1 MRRTIGIVLAA
12 VLAVGVVVAVV
23 LSLGGGGNKAPDQK
37 VVVVKGVI
45 GSEKQPFFQDRR
57 VQAEFR
63 KHGLRV
69 VVDTA
74 GSRSI
79 ATTVDLSKYDF
90 AFPSGVPAAS
100 QIKTKSGASTTYT
113 EFYTPMVIASWQP
126 IVKILEAAGVAQNH
140 GTYDTFNVQ
149 KYLDLVKANKRW
161 IDLPGANTAYPATK
175 SVLITSTDVRT
186 SNSAANYLSIASYVA
201 NGNNVVENDSQGNA
215 IIDQVAPLFLR
226 QGFTATSSEEPFD
239 DYLAIGIGK
248 APIVF
253 IYEAQFL
260 QHVFANDGSIT
271 GQMRLMYPDPDVYS
285 KHVIV
290 PLDANGDKVG
300 RLLLNDPVLQQLAA
314 QYGFRTNDPKYF
326 NSLVQQHHAQVDP
339 SIVDVIEPPSYEAL
353 ENMIEKIE
361 QLYAQNQGGGA
372 TP

>member
-1 MRRTIGIVLAA
+1 MRRTVGIVLAA
-12 VLAVGVVVAVV
+12 VLAVGVIVAIV
-23 LSLGGGGNKAPDQK
+23 LSLGGGGGDTPSQH

-45 GSEKQPFFQDRR
+45 GSEKQPFFADRR

-113 EFYTPMVIASWQP
+113 EFYTPMVIASWVP
-126 IVKILEAAGVAQNH
+126 IAKILEAAGVAQNH
-140 GTYDTFNVQ
+140 GTYDTFSVQ

-161 IDLPGANTAYPATK
+161 TDLPGSSAYPASK

-201 NGNNVVENDSQGNA
+201 NQNNVVENDSQGNA
-215 IIDQVAPLFLR
+215 VIQDVAPLFLK

-253 IYEAQFL
+253 IYEAQYL
-260 QHVFANDGSIT
+260 AHVFANDGSIT
-271 GQMRLMYPDPDVYS
+271 DQMRLMYPDPDVYS

-300 RLLLNDPVLQQLAA
+300 RLLLSDPVLQQLAA
-314 QYGFRTNDPKYF
+314 QYGFRTNDPKFF
-326 NSLVQQHHAQVDP
+326 NTLVQRHHANIDP

-361 QLYAQNQGGGA
+361 QLYAQNQGGGGS
-372 TP
+372 P

>member
-1 MRRTIGIVLAA
+1 MRRTVGIVLAA
-12 VLAVGVVVAVV
+12 VLAVGVIVAIV
-23 LSLGGGGNKAPDQK
+23 LSLGGGGDKPPDQR
-37 VVVVKGVI
+37 VVVVRGVI

-63 KHGLRV
+63 KRGLQV

-74 GSRSI
+74 GSRQI

-90 AFPSGVPAAS
+90 AFPSGVPAAAA
-100 QIKTKSGASTTYT
+100 IKQKSGAATVYNV
-113 EFYTPMVIASWQP
+113 FFTPMVIASWQP
-126 IVKILEAAGVAQNH
+126 IARILENAGIATSH
-140 GTYDTFNVQ
+140 GTYDTFDVQ
-149 KYLDLVKANKRW
+149 KYLELVKANKRW
-161 IDLPGANTAYPATK
+161 IDLPGARTAYPATK

-215 IIDQVAPLFLR
+215 VTQRVAPLFLR

-260 QHVFANDGSIT
+260 AHVFANDGAIT
-271 GQMRLMYPDPDVYS
+271 GQMLLMYPDPDVYS
-285 KHVIV
+285 KHVVV

-300 RLLLNDPVLQQLAA
+300 RLLLSDPVLQQLAA
-314 QYGFRTNDPKYF
+314 DYGFRTNNPAPF
-326 NSLVQQHHAQVDP
+326 NKLVQQHHAAIDP
-339 SIVDVIEPPSYEAL
+339 SIVDAIEPPSYEAL

-372 TP
+372 SP